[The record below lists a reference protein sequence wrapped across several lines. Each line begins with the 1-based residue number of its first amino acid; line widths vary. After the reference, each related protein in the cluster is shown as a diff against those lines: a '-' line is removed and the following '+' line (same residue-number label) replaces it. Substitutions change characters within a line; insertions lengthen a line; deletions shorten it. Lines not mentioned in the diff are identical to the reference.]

1 MTKAFST
8 DSEADIAAVND
19 IWPQYCASL
28 IDGDMDRWISLWAD
42 DGIQM
47 PPDTPARKGKEK
59 IREANQL
66 SLDLYHWDIAAINV
80 EETHVAGDWA
90 FSRGNY
96 TWAWTPQRWEREN
109 GGYREILDHFSKTG
123 RWFLEDC
130 PRLLQWEWP
139 GRIKVRIY
147 KTCDLKD
154 TNK

>member
-66 SLDLYHWDIAAINV
+66 LLDLYHWDIAAINV

-96 TWAWTPQRWEREN
+96 TWAWTPKDGSEKMAGTGKFLTIFQRQEDGSWKIARDCFN
-109 GGYREILDHFSKTG
+109 GNGPAE
-123 RWFLEDC
+123 
-130 PRLLQWEWP
+130 
-139 GRIKVRIY
+139 
-147 KTCDLKD
+147 
-154 TNK
+154 

>member
-28 IDGDMDRWISLWAD
+28 IDGDMDRWIFLWAD

-96 TWAWTPQRWEREN
+96 TWAWTPKDGSEKMAGTGKFLTIFQRQDDGSWKIARDCFN
-109 GGYREILDHFSKTG
+109 GNGPAE
-123 RWFLEDC
+123 
-130 PRLLQWEWP
+130 
-139 GRIKVRIY
+139 
-147 KTCDLKD
+147 
-154 TNK
+154 

>member
-96 TWAWTPQRWEREN
+96 TWAWTPKDGSEKMAGTGKFLTIFQRQDDGSWKIARDCFN
-109 GGYREILDHFSKTG
+109 GNGPAE
-123 RWFLEDC
+123 
-130 PRLLQWEWP
+130 
-139 GRIKVRIY
+139 
-147 KTCDLKD
+147 
-154 TNK
+154 

>member
-66 SLDLYHWDIAAINV
+66 LLDLYHWDIAAINV

-96 TWAWTPQRWEREN
+96 TWAWTPKDGSEKMAGTGKFLTIFQRQDDGSWKIARDCFN
-109 GGYREILDHFSKTG
+109 GNGPAE
-123 RWFLEDC
+123 
-130 PRLLQWEWP
+130 
-139 GRIKVRIY
+139 
-147 KTCDLKD
+147 
-154 TNK
+154 

>member
-66 SLDLYHWDIAAINV
+66 LLDLYHWDIAAINV

-96 TWAWTPQRWEREN
+96 TWAWTSKDGSEKMAGTGKFLTIFQRQEDGSWKIARDCFN
-109 GGYREILDHFSKTG
+109 GNGPAE
-123 RWFLEDC
+123 
-130 PRLLQWEWP
+130 
-139 GRIKVRIY
+139 
-147 KTCDLKD
+147 
-154 TNK
+154 

>member
-1 MTKAFST
+1 MTKVFST
-8 DSEADIAAVND
+8 DSEADIAAIND

-66 SLDLYHWDIAAINV
+66 LLDLYHWDIAAINV

-96 TWAWTPQRWEREN
+96 TWAWTPKDGSEKMAGTGKFLTIFQRQDDGSWKIARDCFN
-109 GGYREILDHFSKTG
+109 GNGPAE
-123 RWFLEDC
+123 
-130 PRLLQWEWP
+130 
-139 GRIKVRIY
+139 
-147 KTCDLKD
+147 
-154 TNK
+154 

>member
-8 DSEADIAAVND
+8 DGEADIAAVND

-28 IDGDMDRWISLWAD
+28 IDGDMDRWIFLWAD

-66 SLDLYHWDIAAINV
+66 LLDLYHWDIAAINV

-96 TWAWTPQRWEREN
+96 TWAWTPKDGSEKMAGTGKFLTIFQRQDDGSWKIARDCFN
-109 GGYREILDHFSKTG
+109 GNGPAE
-123 RWFLEDC
+123 
-130 PRLLQWEWP
+130 
-139 GRIKVRIY
+139 
-147 KTCDLKD
+147 
-154 TNK
+154 